1 MNANQR
7 EPKGMIRKAVVTIAA
22 ALTLAAPTLAQDKP
36 TAAKISLTRLDC
48 GTVRVNRLNAFSDTE
63 AYPGQS
69 RDLTVGCYL
78 IRHGDQLMLWDVGLP
93 TALKGAAFN
102 TDGDM
107 SATVRKSLVEQ
118 LAELGI
124 EPADIDVVGVSH
136 FHFDHVG
143 QLPDFPTAKLYIG
156 KRDWDWLTAADR
168 PGWVNPQPFTHWI
181 SGGGAVEPVER
192 DKDIFGDGR
201 VVMLDMPGH
210 TPGHHTLL
218 VRLAGTG
225 PVLLSGDQAHFQEN
239 YDNDGVPELN
249 TDRAE
254 TLASFDRF
262 KKLAKNLGATVII
275 QHEPR
280 DVGKLPAFPKAG
292 E

>member
-1 MNANQR
+1 
-7 EPKGMIRKAVVTIAA
+7 MIGKAIMTIAA
-22 ALTLAAPTLAQDKP
+22 ALALAAPALAQEKP
-36 TAAKISLTRLDC
+36 ASATLSLTRLDC
-48 GTVRVNRLNAFSDTE
+48 GTVRVNRLNAFSDTA

-78 IRHGDQLMLWDVGLP
+78 IRHGDQLMLWDLGLP
-93 TALKGAAFN
+93 TALKDAAFS

-118 LAELGI
+118 LAEL
-124 EPADIDVVGVSH
+124 DIKPDDVDVVGVSH
-136 FHFDHVG
+136 FHFDHIG
-143 QLPDFPTAKLYIG
+143 QLPDFPAAKLYIG
-156 KRDWDWLTAADR
+156 KRDWDLLTQSEPPAFLD
-168 PGWVNPQPFTHWI
+168 PKPFARWI
-181 SGGGAVEPVER
+181 GGGGTVEPVTR

-210 TPGHHTLL
+210 TPGHHVLL
-218 VRLAGTG
+218 VRLANMGS
-225 PVLLSGDQAHFQEN
+225 VLLSGDQAHFQEN
-239 YDNDGVPELN
+239 YDSNGVPEFN
-249 TDRAE
+249 TDRAQ

-262 KKLAKNLGATVII
+262 KALAKNLGATVII

-280 DVGKLPAFPKAG
+280 DLAKLPAFPKAA

>member
-1 MNANQR
+1 MNRKQR
-7 EPKGMIRKAVVTIAA
+7 EPKGMVGKAVTTIAA
-22 ALTLAAPTLAQDKP
+22 ALALAAPALAEDKP
-36 TAAKISLTRLDC
+36 AAAKLSLTRLDC

-78 IRHGDQLMLWDVGLP
+78 IRHGDQLMLWDLGLP

-107 SATVRKSLVEQ
+107 SATVRESLIEQ

-124 EPADIDVVGVSH
+124 EPDEIDIVGISH
-136 FHFDHVG
+136 FHFDHIG
-143 QLPDFPTAKLYIG
+143 QLPDFPAAKLYIG
-156 KRDWDWLTAADR
+156 QRDWDWLTADAR
-168 PGWVNPQPFTHWI
+168 PGFVDPKPFARWI
-181 SGGGAVEPVER
+181 SGGGTVEPVAS

-201 VVMLDMPGH
+201 VVMLNMPGH

-218 VRLAGTG
+218 VRLAGIG

-239 YDNDGVPELN
+239 YDSEGVPTFN

-262 KKLAKNLGATVII
+262 KRLAKNLAATVII

-280 DVGKLPAFPKAG
+280 DVGKLPAFPKAA

>member
-1 MNANQR
+1 MAS
-7 EPKGMIRKAVVTIAA
+7 IAA
-22 ALTLAAPTLAQDKP
+22 ALALAAPALAQDEP
-36 TAAKISLTRLDC
+36 ESAKLSLTRLDC
-48 GTVRVNRLNAFSDTE
+48 GTVRVNRLNAFSDTQ
-63 AYPGQS
+63 AYTGQS

-78 IRHGDQLMLWDVGLP
+78 IRHGDQLMLWDLGLP
-93 TALKGAAFN
+93 GALKDAAFN
-102 TDGDM
+102 PRADM

-124 EPADIDVVGVSH
+124 KPEDIDVVGISH

-143 QLPDFPTAKLYIG
+143 QLPDFPAAKLHIG
-156 KRDWDWLTAADR
+156 KRDWDLLTQSEP
-168 PGWVNPQPFTHWI
+168 PGFVDPKPFARWI
-181 SGGGAVEPVER
+181 SGGGTVEPVAR

-218 VRLAGTG
+218 VQLAGMG

-239 YDNDGVPELN
+239 YDSNGVPEFN
-249 TDRAE
+249 TDRAQ

-262 KKLAKNLGATVII
+262 KALAKNLGATVII
-275 QHEPR
+275 QHESR
-280 DVGKLPAFPKAG
+280 DVAKLPPFPKAA

>member
-1 MNANQR
+1 
-7 EPKGMIRKAVVTIAA
+7 MIGKAMMTIAA
-22 ALTLAAPTLAQDKP
+22 ALALAAPAPARDKP
-36 TAAKISLTRLDC
+36 ANATLSLTRLDC
-48 GTVRVNRLNAFSDTE
+48 GTVRVNRLNAFSDTA

-78 IRHGDQLMLWDVGLP
+78 IRHGDQLMLWDLGLP
-93 TALKGAAFN
+93 TALKDAAFSA
-102 TDGDM
+102 DGDM

-124 EPADIDVVGVSH
+124 RPDDIDVVGVSH
-136 FHFDHVG
+136 FHFDHIG
-143 QLPDFPTAKLYIG
+143 QLPDFPAAKLYIG
-156 KRDWDWLTAADR
+156 KRDWDLLTQSEPPAFLD
-168 PGWVNPQPFTHWI
+168 PKPFARWI
-181 SGGGAVEPVER
+181 SGGGTVEPVAR

-210 TPGHHTLL
+210 TPGHHVLL
-218 VRLAGTG
+218 VRLANMGS
-225 PVLLSGDQAHFQEN
+225 VLLSGDQAYFQEN
-239 YDNDGVPELN
+239 YDGNGVPEFN
-249 TDRAE
+249 TDRAQ

-262 KKLAKNLGATVII
+262 KALANNLGATVFI

-280 DVGKLPAFPKAG
+280 DVAKLPAFPKAA

>member
-1 MNANQR
+1 
-7 EPKGMIRKAVVTIAA
+7 MIWKAIASTAA
-22 ALTLAAPTLAQDKP
+22 ALALATPALAQDKP
-36 TAAKISLTRLDC
+36 AAAKVSLTRLDC

-78 IRHGDQLMLWDVGLP
+78 IRHGDQLMLWDLGLP
-93 TALKGAAFN
+93 SALKGAAFSAS
-102 TDGDM
+102 GDM
-107 SATVRKSLVEQ
+107 SASVSRTLVEQ

-124 EPADIDVVGVSH
+124 KPEDIDIVGVSH
-136 FHFDHVG
+136 FHFDHIA

-156 KRDWDWLTAADR
+156 KSDWDVLTQSPPPAFVD
-168 PGWVNPQPFTHWI
+168 PTPFAHWI
-181 SGGGAVEPVER
+181 SGGGKVEPLAR
-192 DKDIFGDGR
+192 DKDVFGDGS
-201 VVMLDMPGH
+201 VVMFDMPGH

-218 VRLAGTG
+218 VRLAGMG

-239 YDNDGVPELN
+239 YDSEGVPTFN
-249 TDRAE
+249 TNRAD
-254 TLASFDRF
+254 TLASFGRF
-262 KKLAKNLGATVII
+262 KALAKNLKATVII

-280 DVGKLPAFPKAG
+280 DVGKLPAFPKAA

>member
-1 MNANQR
+1 
-7 EPKGMIRKAVVTIAA
+7 MIEKAIMTIAA
-22 ALTLAAPTLAQDKP
+22 ALALAAPALAQEKP
-36 TAAKISLTRLDC
+36 ASATLSLTRLDC
-48 GTVRVNRLNAFSDTE
+48 GTVRVNRLNAFSDTA

-78 IRHGDQLMLWDVGLP
+78 IRHGDQLMLWDLGLP
-93 TALKGAAFN
+93 TALKDAAFS

-118 LAELGI
+118 LAEL
-124 EPADIDVVGVSH
+124 DIKPDDVDVVGVSH
-136 FHFDHVG
+136 FHFDHIG
-143 QLPDFPTAKLYIG
+143 QLPDFPAAKLYIG
-156 KRDWDWLTAADR
+156 KRDWDLLTQSEPPAFLD
-168 PGWVNPQPFTHWI
+168 PKPFARWI
-181 SGGGAVEPVER
+181 GGGGTVEPVTR

-210 TPGHHTLL
+210 TPGHHVLL
-218 VRLAGTG
+218 VRLANMGS
-225 PVLLSGDQAHFQEN
+225 VLLSGDQAHFQEN
-239 YDNDGVPELN
+239 YDSNGVPEFN
-249 TDRAE
+249 TDRAQ

-262 KKLAKNLGATVII
+262 KALAKNLGATVII

-280 DVGKLPAFPKAG
+280 DLAKLPAFPKAA

>member
-1 MNANQR
+1 
-7 EPKGMIRKAVVTIAA
+7 MIRKAIASIAA
-22 ALTLAAPTLAQDKP
+22 ALALAAPALAQDKP
-36 TAAKISLTRLDC
+36 ADAKLSLTRLDC
-48 GTVRVNRLNAFSDTE
+48 GSVRVNRLNAFSDTQ

-93 TALKGAAFN
+93 GTLKGAAFN
-102 TDGDM
+102 ADGDM
-107 SATVRKSLVEQ
+107 SATVRKSVVEQ

-124 EPADIDVVGVSH
+124 KPEDIDVVGISH
-136 FHFDHVG
+136 LHFDHIG
-143 QLPDFPTAKLYIG
+143 QLADFPAAKLHIG
-156 KRDWDWLTAADR
+156 KGDWDLVSQSE
-168 PGWVNPQPFTHWI
+168 PPSYINPKPFARWI
-181 SGGGAVEPVER
+181 SGGGTVEPVAR

-218 VRLAGTG
+218 VRLAGMG

-239 YDNDGVPELN
+239 YDSNGVPEFN
-249 TDRAE
+249 TDRAQ

-262 KKLAKNLGATVII
+262 KALAKNLDATVII
-275 QHEPR
+275 QHESR
-280 DVGKLPAFPKAG
+280 DVGKLPPFPKAA

>member
-1 MNANQR
+1 
-7 EPKGMIRKAVVTIAA
+7 MIGKALASVAA
-22 ALTLAAPTLAQDKP
+22 AISLAAS
-36 TAAKISLTRLDC
+36 AAAETTPADAKLSLTRLDC

-78 IRHGDQLMLWDVGLP
+78 IRHGDQLMLWDLGLP
-93 TALKGAAFN
+93 TALKGAAFD
-102 TDGDM
+102 TKGDM
-107 SATVRKSLVEQ
+107 SATVHKTLIEQ

-124 EPADIDVVGVSH
+124 KPDDIDVVAISH
-136 FHFDHVG
+136 FHFDHIG
-143 QLPDFPTAKLYIG
+143 QLPDFPGAKLYIG
-156 KRDWDWLTAADR
+156 KGDWDWLTATERAGSD
-168 PGWVNPQPFTHWI
+168 NSKPFARWI
-181 SGGGAVEPVER
+181 DGGGAVEPVAH

-201 VVMLDMPGH
+201 VVMLAMPGH

-218 VRLAGTG
+218 VRLVGMG

-239 YDNDGVPELN
+239 YDSEGVPTFN
-249 TDRAE
+249 TDRAD

-262 KKLAKNLGATVII
+262 KRLAKNLGARVII

-280 DVGKLPAFPKAG
+280 DVGKLPAFPKAA

>member
-1 MNANQR
+1 
-7 EPKGMIRKAVVTIAA
+7 MIRKAMASIAA
-22 ALTLAAPTLAQDKP
+22 ALVLAAPALAQDKP
-36 TAAKISLTRLDC
+36 ADAKLSLTRLDC
-48 GTVRVNRLNAFSDTE
+48 GTVRVNRLNAFSDTQ
-63 AYPGQS
+63 AYTGQS

-93 TALKGAAFN
+93 NALKDAAF
-102 TDGDM
+102 DASADM

-118 LAELGI
+118 LAELDI
-124 EPADIDVVGVSH
+124 KPEDIDVIGISH
-136 FHFDHVG
+136 FHFDHIG
-143 QLPDFPTAKLYIG
+143 QLPDFPAAKLHIG
-156 KRDWDWLTAADR
+156 KRDWDLLTQSEP
-168 PGWVNPQPFTHWI
+168 PGFVDPKPFARWI
-181 SGGGAVEPVER
+181 SGGGTVEPVAR

-218 VRLAGTG
+218 VRLAGMG

-239 YDNDGVPELN
+239 YDSNGVPEFN
-249 TDRAE
+249 TDRAQ

-262 KKLAKNLGATVII
+262 KALAKNLGATVII
-275 QHEPR
+275 QHESR
-280 DVGKLPAFPKAG
+280 DVAKLPPFPKAA

>member
-1 MNANQR
+1 
-7 EPKGMIRKAVVTIAA
+7 MIGKAIMTIAA
-22 ALTLAAPTLAQDKP
+22 ALALAAPALAQEKP
-36 TAAKISLTRLDC
+36 ASATLSLTRLDC
-48 GTVRVNRLNAFSDTE
+48 GTMRVNRLNAFSDTA

-78 IRHGDQLMLWDVGLP
+78 IRHGDQLMLWDLGLP
-93 TALKGAAFN
+93 TALKDAAFS

-118 LAELGI
+118 LAEL
-124 EPADIDVVGVSH
+124 DIKPDDVDVVGVSH
-136 FHFDHVG
+136 FHFDHIG
-143 QLPDFPTAKLYIG
+143 QLPDFPAAKLYIG
-156 KRDWDWLTAADR
+156 KRDWDLLTQSEPPAFLD
-168 PGWVNPQPFTHWI
+168 PKPFARWI
-181 SGGGAVEPVER
+181 GGGGTVEPVTR

-210 TPGHHTLL
+210 TPGHHVLL
-218 VRLAGTG
+218 VRLANMGS
-225 PVLLSGDQAHFQEN
+225 VLLSGDQAHFQEN
-239 YDNDGVPELN
+239 YDSNGVPEFN
-249 TDRAE
+249 TDRAQ

-262 KKLAKNLGATVII
+262 KALAKNLGATVII

-280 DVGKLPAFPKAG
+280 DLAKLPAFPKAA

>member
-1 MNANQR
+1 
-7 EPKGMIRKAVVTIAA
+7 MIWKAIASVAA
-22 ALTLAAPTLAQDKP
+22 ALTLATPVLAQDKP
-36 TAAKISLTRLDC
+36 AAAAKISLTRLDC

-78 IRHGDQLMLWDVGLP
+78 IRHGDQLMLWDLGLP
-93 TALKGAAFN
+93 TALQGAAF
-102 TDGDM
+102 TATGDM
-107 SATVRKSLVEQ
+107 SATVRRSLVEQ
-118 LAELGI
+118 LADLGI
-124 EPADIDVVGVSH
+124 KPEDIDIVAISH
-136 FHFDHVG
+136 FHFDHIA
-143 QLPDFPTAKLYIG
+143 QLPDFPAAKLYIG
-156 KRDWDWLTAADR
+156 KNDWDVLTQ
-168 PGWVNPQPFTHWI
+168 NPPPAFVDPTPFAHWI
-181 SGGGAVEPVER
+181 SGGGKVEPVAR

-218 VRLAGTG
+218 VRLAGMG

-239 YDNDGVPELN
+239 YDSEGVPTFN
-249 TDRAE
+249 TNRAD
-254 TLASFDRF
+254 TLASFGRF
-262 KKLAKNLGATVII
+262 KGIANNLGATVIL

-280 DVGKLPAFPKAG
+280 DIGKLPPFPNAA

>member
-1 MNANQR
+1 
-7 EPKGMIRKAVVTIAA
+7 MIWKAIASAAA
-22 ALTLAAPTLAQDKP
+22 ALALATPALAQDKP
-36 TAAKISLTRLDC
+36 AAAAKVSLTRLDC

-78 IRHGDQLMLWDVGLP
+78 IRHGDQLMLWDLGLP
-93 TALKGAAFN
+93 TALKGAAF
-102 TDGDM
+102 TTTGDM
-107 SATVRKSLVEQ
+107 SATVRRSLVEQ
-118 LAELGI
+118 LADLGI
-124 EPADIDVVGVSH
+124 KPDDIDVVGVSH
-136 FHFDHVG
+136 FHFDHIA
-143 QLPDFPTAKLYIG
+143 QLPDFPAAKLYIG
-156 KRDWDWLTAADR
+156 KSDWDVLTQ
-168 PGWVNPQPFTHWI
+168 NPPPAFVDPTPFAHWI
-181 SGGGAVEPVER
+181 SGGGQVEPVAR

-218 VRLAGTG
+218 VRLAGMG

-239 YDNDGVPELN
+239 YDSEGVPTFN
-249 TDRAE
+249 TNRAD
-254 TLASFDRF
+254 TLASFGRF
-262 KKLAKNLGATVII
+262 KGLAKNLGATVIL

-280 DVGKLPAFPKAG
+280 DIGKLPPFPKAA